1 MYATR
6 GHYCIYGPTVIGLTF
21 LATFAAGCGT
31 SPLSMVANRPLFV
44 SDCDTGADAKEIE
57 AALVVLDWT
66 GGVNAIY
73 PQLALSGVDFTA
85 FPTTE
90 GGTLG
95 DNPDAFQEQVRQ
107 EVSRIFCE
115 NAMVSIV
122 VRNGEDDDEGL
133 YADTVVHMTQEIRP
147 DGGMDIGQAEY
158 DPCDRQNDN
167 SAIVFGKRISQL
179 GDRYSFD
186 EWVLVF
192 ANVTAHEIGH
202 TLGFGHIPREQR
214 DDVGR
219 SLFVEL
225 MLDRHTMTE
234 MKRPQRFVSE
244 QDNCPASIPFGTAAL
259 QGAAVTCSHSH

>member
-1 MYATR
+1 M
-6 GHYCIYGPTVIGLTF
+6 
-21 LATFAAGCGT
+21 AGCGA
-31 SPLSMVANRPLFV
+31 SPIGAVANRPLFV
-44 SDCDTGADAKEIE
+44 SDCDQGSDAKETE
-57 AALVVLDWT
+57 ASVVVLDWT

-73 PQLALSGVDFTA
+73 PGLALASVDLST
-85 FPTTE
+85 FPTIE
-90 GGTLG
+90 GGTLA
-95 DNPDAFQEQVRQ
+95 DHPELFQEQVRQ

-115 NAMVSIV
+115 NTMVSVV
-122 VRNGEDDDEGL
+122 VRNGEDDVEGL
-133 YADTVVHMTQEIRP
+133 YADTVVHLTHEIRP

-167 SAIVFGKRISQL
+167 SAIVFGKRIGQL

-202 TLGFGHIPREQR
+202 TLGFGHIPREER

-219 SLFVEL
+219 SLFIEL

-234 MKRPQRFVSE
+234 MKRPQRFVSDL
-244 QDNCPASIPFGTAAL
+244 DNCPTSIPLGTAAL
-259 QGAAVTCSHSH
+259 QGAQAVCTHSH